1 MKRNK
6 TQLRLL
12 QMIFLINS
20 VIIIPII
27 LRKRPIKDW
36 IIVYLFNAV
45 TNGMIDRILAKNK
58 IIRYPVR
65 LFSKIF
71 DTNILFDYF
80 LYPTFTVLYNQWTY
94 KDNVLQMIYKLF
106 LLLLPSFFIELWA
119 ERRTDYIV
127 WSRKWKWYHT
137 FFSLMLKSLFTRSI
151 IGIIRKIDH
160 MGFQR
165 N

>member
-6 TQLRLL
+6 NQIRLL
-12 QMIFLINS
+12 QMILLINL
-20 VIIIPII
+20 VIIIPLI

-45 TNGMIDRILAKNK
+45 TNGLIDTILVKNK
-58 IIRYPVR
+58 ILKYPVR
-65 LFSKIF
+65 LFSKRFNI
-71 DTNILFDYF
+71 NILFDYF
-80 LYPTFTVLYNQWTY
+80 LYPTFTVIYNQWTY
-94 KDNVLQMIYKLF
+94 KDKVFQIIYKLF
-106 LLLLPSFFIELWA
+106 LLLLPPFFIELWA
-119 ERRTDYIV
+119 EKTTDYIV

-137 FFSLMLKSLFTRSI
+137 FFSILLKSLFTRSI

-160 MGFQR
+160 RDFQR